1 MCLSPVRYKL
11 QPATKYKTETYT
23 HKTLP
28 MKRLIFSLLLAGCGL
43 QAFAQQELIH
53 PKEQRKQGLVLQPQP
68 YIQING
74 QQVVQPSLTLIK
86 TENIESIDVLKDEN
100 ATGLFGDKAKDGAIL
115 IKVKSTA
122 KLANL
127 QDIYTQYRI
136 PAAQQ
141 NLKVVINNQVVK
153 DTNLILANLEQIDTV
168 EVVKQDIIAPVRWS
182 LNDEEEFL
190 HIISK
195 PQDKQ

>member
-1 MCLSPVRYKL
+1 
-11 QPATKYKTETYT
+11 
-23 HKTLP
+23 

-74 QQVVQPSLTLIK
+74 KQVVQPSLALIK
-86 TENIESIDVLKDEN
+86 TENIESIDVLKNEN

-195 PQDKQ
+195 PQNKQ